1 MEKFALG
8 VVVGGI
14 CGALLTTNNYRMR
27 ALVRKTQEEVQAKF
41 DQMLEEK
48 TRAMDAMT
56 DEIKSE
62 AESIKRPEPKKRVS
76 KTAEKSAN

>member
-27 ALVRKTQEEVQAKF
+27 ALVRKTQEEVQSKF

-48 TRAMDAMT
+48 TRAMEAMS
-56 DEIKSE
+56 DDSNADSE
-62 AESIKRPEPKKRVS
+62 SAKRPENKKRAS
-76 KTAEKSAN
+76 KTAEKAAN